1 MLTVI
6 MPSVVILSVMAVL
19 NVFKLSIAISKA
31 ITLSVIMFSVV
42 VLNVVV

>member
-1 MLTVI
+1 MLIVI
-6 MPSVVILSVMAVL
+6 MLSVVILGVMAVL

-31 ITLSVIMFSVV
+31 ITLIVIKFSVV